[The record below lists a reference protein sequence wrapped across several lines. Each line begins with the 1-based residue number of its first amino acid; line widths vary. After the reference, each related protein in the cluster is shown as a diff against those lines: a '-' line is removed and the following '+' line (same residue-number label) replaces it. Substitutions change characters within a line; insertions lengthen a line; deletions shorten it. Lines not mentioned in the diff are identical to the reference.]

1 MIKEEL
7 YINNES
13 VELLGSLNPNL
24 TFNISDIA
32 KPDKRKADFSKT
44 INLPASKRINKIFE
58 HIFNVNIELQTFNPN
73 LRTEVVYLVNGEVQ
87 LDGYLQLKSVKNK
100 NGFISYDCVIIGRI
114 GNFFTQLQDQE
125 LTDLDL
131 SSLNHT
137 YTKANQVAT
146 WNLPLTTDYVYP
158 MINYDINYAGLVFS
172 PNWNVT
178 DFFPAIKVKKY
189 IDEIFSSIGYT
200 YTSSFFSSSY
210 FNTLIIPFSSKDFK
224 LTESAINNLIFSS
237 YNPKFLTSGTGSSSS
252 FNGVFDDIT
261 TFQSDT
267 VVNQTESYD
276 VGNVYNNSTGV
287 FTAGADAYYN
297 LNSMV
302 QVQGV
307 YNAPTGTPTSGTQYT
322 IVSDIHGKIK
332 LNKYNSSGG
341 FISTIDE
348 QFFGIQGSNTP
359 VNPGATITTS
369 SSPTTSSTEYYVGS
383 LSSPAYVEIDNI
395 NNTST
400 PNKFYVSANNIYLNS
415 GEQVKVVV
423 EYECRGNDLKLFNNI
438 NFNQNQSNVFW
449 KDSGNNLYDAR
460 SFGLNI
466 LSSYF
471 NNELV
476 NSSYI
481 EGSSIDMVSAIPA
494 KVKQKDFIKSIINMF
509 NLYVQPNPD
518 NEKDLIIEPR
528 DDFYNNDVI
537 DWSSKIDKSK
547 DIEFKPMGALN
558 SKEYLFTYKR
568 DNDYYNELY
577 YNTWAENYG
586 QADFTINNDFLK
598 AEHKTELIFSA
609 TPSVGQSWYDRV
621 IPTII
626 KFDEKDGV
634 QRTEAN
640 IRILQW
646 GGLKSTDQQWLHVD
660 SSGDTIKTNYPY
672 AGMYDDPYT
681 PTEDIGFNLT
691 NEIYWANVFNNVIT
705 FNNNNLY
712 NKYYKKFIE
721 EITDTNSKIVNA
733 HFYLTPSD
741 VSNLSFRKQ
750 YYFEGQYF
758 RLNKIENYN
767 PINPITKCEFL
778 KIKSATVFSPNTQTS
793 HGGIQTL
800 GGQRTPTFAQSTGT
814 LTNGNS
820 VGNQGVSAM
829 GTNNYISGTVQ
840 AARITGSNNNIFSG
854 ARNVVIQ
861 GSGNTIESG
870 LQNIQLINSNNQTV
884 RESNLIYIND
894 EIQGSGSFETRDADF
909 IASENIRTYL
919 IDTQGGNVI
928 ARFAAVY
935 GTSFPY
941 FPHIGKI
948 WTFKKLHSQHQAII
962 DATGLSTTI
971 DGSST
976 HTLSS
981 NNDSVT
987 MMWDGQQFNII

>member
-1 MIKEEL
+1 
-7 YINNES
+7 
-13 VELLGSLNPNL
+13 
-24 TFNISDIA
+24 
-32 KPDKRKADFSKT
+32 
-44 INLPASKRINKIFE
+44 
-58 HIFNVNIELQTFNPN
+58 
-73 LRTEVVYLVNGEVQ
+73 
-87 LDGYLQLKSVKNK
+87 
-100 NGFISYDCVIIGRI
+100 
-114 GNFFTQLQDQE
+114 
-125 LTDLDL
+125 
-131 SSLNHT
+131 
-137 YTKANQVAT
+137 
-146 WNLPLTTDYVYP
+146 
-158 MINYDINYAGLVFS
+158 
-172 PNWNVT
+172 
-178 DFFPAIKVKKY
+178 
-189 IDEIFSSIGYT
+189 
-200 YTSSFFSSSY
+200 
-210 FNTLIIPFSSKDFK
+210 
-224 LTESAINNLIFSS
+224 
-237 YNPKFLTSGTGSSSS
+237 
-252 FNGVFDDIT
+252 
-261 TFQSDT
+261 
-267 VVNQTESYD
+267 
-276 VGNVYNNSTGV
+276 
-287 FTAGADAYYN
+287 
-297 LNSMV
+297 
-302 QVQGV
+302 
-307 YNAPTGTPTSGTQYT
+307 
-322 IVSDIHGKIK
+322 
-332 LNKYNSSGG
+332 
-341 FISTIDE
+341 
-348 QFFGIQGSNTP
+348 
-359 VNPGATITTS
+359 
-369 SSPTTSSTEYYVGS
+369 
-383 LSSPAYVEIDNI
+383 
-395 NNTST
+395 
-400 PNKFYVSANNIYLNS
+400 
-415 GEQVKVVV
+415 
-423 EYECRGNDLKLFNNI
+423 
-438 NFNQNQSNVFW
+438 
-449 KDSGNNLYDAR
+449 
-460 SFGLNI
+460 
-466 LSSYF
+466 
-471 NNELV
+471 
-476 NSSYI
+476 
-481 EGSSIDMVSAIPA
+481 
-494 KVKQKDFIKSIINMF
+494 
-509 NLYVQPNPD
+509 
-518 NEKDLIIEPR
+518 
-528 DDFYNNDVI
+528 
-537 DWSSKIDKSK
+537 
-547 DIEFKPMGALN
+547 
-558 SKEYLFTYKR
+558 
-568 DNDYYNELY
+568 
-577 YNTWAENYG
+577 
-586 QADFTINNDFLK
+586 
-598 AEHKTELIFSA
+598 
-609 TPSVGQSWYDRV
+609 
-621 IPTII
+621 
-626 KFDEKDGV
+626 
-634 QRTEAN
+634 
-640 IRILQW
+640 
-646 GGLKSTDQQWLHVD
+646 
-660 SSGDTIKTNYPY
+660 
-672 AGMYDDPYT
+672 MYDDPYT

-948 WTFKKLHSQHQAII
+948 WTFKKIHSQHQAII

-976 HTLSS
+976 YTLSS